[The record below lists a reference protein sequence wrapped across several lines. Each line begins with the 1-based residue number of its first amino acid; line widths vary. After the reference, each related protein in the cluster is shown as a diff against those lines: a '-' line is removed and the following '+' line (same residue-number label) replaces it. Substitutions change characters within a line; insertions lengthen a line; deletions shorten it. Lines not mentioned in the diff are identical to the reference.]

1 MYHKKYP
8 EHDINIVFEMISES
22 LSHGDCH
29 ESASS
34 EMHFINRLFAALPAE
49 AVEYGMRFLHGQ
61 TDLPSSCDDIMPLYV
76 RFSNLVEYSDKIDF
90 LRDIPHAPTHEQILY
105 RSEIL
110 SSLDEHE
117 KVFGSDLLGYRMNA
131 PIPENGIDPTSVP
144 SAEGESADREDSSSL
159 HLMNAAAQVL
169 PCRNPLKTSLFYET
183 RLGFTASHLDDESMP
198 HIKLTRDNLSLILVQ
213 AQGDITR
220 PFRELSDIKYDLYI
234 YASEPLLLYRELQS
248 KGVNIIEELADAKEA
263 VKQMTNRQFVLED
276 NDGRYICVSQ
286 LLETVL

>member
-8 EHDINIVFEMISES
+8 EHDINIVFEMLSES

-29 ESASS
+29 EKAAS
-34 EMHFINRLFAALPAE
+34 ELHFINRLFAALPAE

-61 TDLPSSCDDIMPLYV
+61 TDLPSSCDGIMPLYV

-90 LRDIPHAPTHEQILY
+90 LRDIPHAPSNEQILY

-110 SSLDEHE
+110 STLDGHE

-131 PIPENGIDPTSVP
+131 SVPESGIDPADVKSNEEEN
-144 SAEGESADREDSSSL
+144 EGSSSL

-169 PCRNPLKTSLFYET
+169 PCKDPLKTSLFYET

-198 HIKLTRDNLSLILVQ
+198 HIKLTRDNLSLILVK
-213 AQGDITR
+213 AAGDITR
-220 PFRELSDIKYDLYI
+220 PFHEQSDIKYDLYI
-234 YASEPLLLYRELQS
+234 YASEPLLLYREITS
-248 KGVNIIEELADAKEA
+248 NNVNIIEELADAKDA
-263 VKQMTNRQFVLED
+263 VKQMTNRQFVFED
-276 NDGRYICVSQ
+276 IDGRYICVSQ
-286 LLETVL
+286 LIEQA